1 MPGEKTDPSMAKR
14 KFAAD
19 AVITRRW
26 RGGLPRGFV
35 SLIIAI
41 VLLLAATG
49 GLALSLVLNQR
60 DSDRD
65 RIILQ
70 GTGLSRT
77 LADAAQRQID
87 VADLLLQFAAAE
99 ASDRINRGLTPSD
112 AVLALLSDRIAI
124 MPQVDS
130 VHVYDGKGQFWF
142 AVGNAA
148 MPLEIG
154 WHPGFIRHRDGV
166 VQQIAAAQTGGEP
179 RVWLSRRI
187 GTGDSPFSGILIATL
202 KIDLRELL
210 DPGYFPLPVAAL
222 ALVHDD
228 GRLITGWPQQQAVQ
242 LAGLLDFTAGNQG
255 HRVTAAEPL
264 YWARL
269 NDLPLML
276 LMQLEQQTPDS
287 GWRRAAIGFGL
298 LFGVVTLG
306 AIAAVWGTWRQL
318 RRRIAIESLLRGM
331 MDNPPLVMALQDPQ
345 GRYLMIN
352 QYFAQQFNR
361 EQDQLI
367 GRTAAQIF
375 PPELAARLTQQ
386 VEETVRAGKPMTFDM
401 RIPDLKN
408 AMRDYMLVRFPIYDR
423 DGALL
428 AVGSIAT
435 DITDRKRLEAALREQ
450 AAVREKLAEN
460 YARQREVAETANR
473 AKSEFLAHMSHELRT
488 PLNAIIGFADMIA
501 GRLLGPQSPK
511 YFEYAEDISGSAHHL
526 LGVIND
532 ILDVSKIESGRFEL
546 ELRVHDPQDLVD
558 DSLRLMRGRA
568 REAGLQLVN
577 CLPVDLPQMHVDARA
592 VKQILINLLG
602 NAVKFTPSG
611 GSVTVEAAIIPEG
624 GIALMVVDTG
634 IGIAEDNLERVFEP
648 FWQADAGI
656 RRSEGSGL
664 GLNICRKLIDLHGG
678 SISVVSVPQQG
689 TRVTVIFP
697 PACVAVAQT

>member
-1 MPGEKTDPSMAKR
+1 MTA
-14 KFAAD
+14 
-19 AVITRRW
+19 RRG
-26 RGGLPRGFV
+26 RGGLPRGFMA
-35 SLIIAI
+35 LIVAV
-41 VLLLAATG
+41 VLLVGVTG
-49 GLALSLVLNQR
+49 ALGLSLVLTQR
-60 DSDRD
+60 DSEAQRV
-65 RIILQ
+65 ILQ

-99 ASDRINRGLTPSD
+99 ASDRISRGLTPSD
-112 AVLALLSDRIAI
+112 AVIALLSDRIAA

-130 VHVYDGKGQFWF
+130 VHVYNAKGEFWF
-142 AVGNAA
+142 AVGDAA

-154 WHPGFIRHRDGV
+154 WHPDFARHRDGT
-166 VQQIAAAQTGGEP
+166 VQQIAAAQIGGTQ

-187 GTGDSPFSGILIATL
+187 GGGDKPFAGVLIATL
-202 KIDLRELL
+202 KIELRDLL
-210 DPGYFPLPVAAL
+210 DPGYFPLQVATL

-228 GRLITGWPQQQAVQ
+228 GRLITGWPQPAAVQ

-255 HRVTAAEPL
+255 YRTTAAEPI

-269 NDLPLML
+269 NELPML
-276 LMQLEQQTPDS
+276 LMLQLEQRVPDI
-287 GWRRAAIGFGL
+287 GWQRAAIGFGI
-298 LFGVVTLG
+298 LFGIVTLG

-318 RRRIAIESLLRGM
+318 KRRIATESLLRGM
-331 MDNPPLVMALQDPQ
+331 MDNPPLVMALQDAQ

-352 QYFAQQFNR
+352 EYFATQLNR
-361 EQDQLI
+361 RQDQLV
-367 GRTAAQIF
+367 GRRPEDVF

-386 VEETVRAGKPMTFDM
+386 VQETIRAGKPLTYDM
-401 RIPDLKN
+401 RVPDIRKSL
-408 AMRDYMLVRFPIYDR
+408 RDYMLVRFPIYDR
-423 DGALL
+423 DGTLL

-450 AAVREKLAEN
+450 ATAREKLAEN

-501 GRLLGPQSPK
+501 GRLLGAQSDK
-511 YFEYAEDISGSAHHL
+511 YFEYARDISGSAHHL

-546 ELRVHDPQDLVD
+546 ELQHHEPYDLVD
-558 DSLRLMRGRA
+558 DSLRLVRGRA
-568 REAGLQLVN
+568 REAGLQLTN
-577 CLPVDLPQMHVDARA
+577 CLPVDLPQMYVDPRA
-592 VKQILINLLG
+592 VKQILINLLS

-611 GSVTVEAAIIPEG
+611 GSVTVEAKLTPDG
-624 GIALMVVDTG
+624 GIALTVSDTG
-634 IGIAEDNLERVFEP
+634 MGIDEKNLQRVFEP

-664 GLNICRKLIDLHGG
+664 GLNICRKLIELHGG
-678 SISVVSVPQQG
+678 SISVASELQKG
-689 TRVTVIFP
+689 TRVTVTFP
-697 PACVAVAQT
+697 PACVTPRAA